1 MERCH
6 RALRKVIHQRSM
18 KEIDVKMQ
26 NVEFVRPPPD
36 LLQHDHVIGC
46 RVDYYWIKAESYI

>member
-1 MERCH
+1 MERRH

-26 NVEFVRPPPD
+26 NIEFVRPSPNLP
-36 LLQHDHVIGC
+36 QHDHVIGH
-46 RVDYYWIKAESYI
+46 RVDY